1 VRTPDRKSFLVKS
14 DKGFILLG
22 HRSNYDWMLF
32 LTSLMAFTGVRTHD
46 SEFTKRTLQ
55 LLEHSYTPYFEMV
68 LLNVANIADFILQVG
83 KKLLHI

>member
-1 VRTPDRKSFLVKS
+1 
-14 DKGFILLG
+14 
-22 HRSNYDWMLF
+22 
-32 LTSLMAFTGVRTHD
+32 MAFTGVRTHD